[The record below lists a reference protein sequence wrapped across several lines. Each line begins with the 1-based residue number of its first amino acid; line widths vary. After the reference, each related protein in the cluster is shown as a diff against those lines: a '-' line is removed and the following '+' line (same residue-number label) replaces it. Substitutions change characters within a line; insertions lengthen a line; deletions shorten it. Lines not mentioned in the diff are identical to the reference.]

1 MKALGENL
9 PHDYWRLH
17 KEVPNVKV
25 HSISVERVGKF
36 HTSYLK
42 LSDFYQIRKV
52 FFIFE
57 YLTLRNVD
65 FTFNI
70 IAAK

>member
-1 MKALGENL
+1 MKALGENP

-52 FFIFE
+52 FF
-57 YLTLRNVD
+57 LNSSNVD
-65 FTFNI
+65 FTSNI

>member
-1 MKALGENL
+1 MKALGENP

-52 FFIFE
+52 FFFF
-57 YLTLRNVD
+57 LNSSNVD
-65 FTFNI
+65 FTSNI